1 MDKPA
6 KPPERLLDKLR
17 ASIAS
22 GDPEAQ
28 ASSLREL
35 VHDRIGV
42 PHPISCS
49 CEACLE
55 RMRGMVNAHPSH
67 VRELEDVIRDVQAPV
82 TEAAFKVETL
92 DADFIRVTITC
103 RRPPARNAIPDQES
117 RGAMAMPR
125 AVWFMSSI
133 VKGFALQ
140 LKKPVIARAMDT
152 IITAASKEV
161 DKVARAKAAYDAE
174 FETDV

>member
-1 MDKPA
+1 MDKPT
-6 KPPERLLDKLR
+6 KPPDRLLDRLR
-17 ASIAS
+17 AQNTAHAL
-22 GDPEAQ
+22 D
-28 ASSLREL
+28 
-35 VHDRIGV
+35 
-42 PHPISCS
+42 CS
-49 CEACLE
+49 CEVCLE
-55 RMRGMVNAHPSH
+55 RNRLMLNTHTLHGVASAEPP
-67 VRELEDVIRDVQAPV
+67 PV

-140 LKKPVIARAMDT
+140 LKKPVIVRAMDT
-152 IITAASKEV
+152 LITAASREV

>member
-22 GDPEAQ
+22 GDPEAM
-28 ASSLREL
+28 ANGLREL

-42 PHPISCS
+42 PP
-49 CEACLE
+49 E
-55 RMRGMVNAHPSH
+55 PP
-67 VRELEDVIRDVQAPV
+67 PV
-82 TEAAFKVETL
+82 TEASFKVETL

-152 IITAASKEV
+152 LITAASREV

-174 FETDV
+174 YDTDV